1 MEEEKKD
8 FQYRSLFWPILLI
21 GVGAVWLLAN
31 LGILPDVNFGFLLR
45 LWPVAL
51 IAVGLDILFA
61 RRSPVLGALIGLGAV
76 GLVIV
81 LIFFAPDLGIDLS
94 TDLKSLEFT
103 EPLGSAE
110 QARVV
115 LDLERYP
122 TTVDSAVGSNLLFE
136 ANLET
141 FTDVRFTA
149 RGESTKTLTI
159 DPVTDSGIDFNWFDQ
174 VGTDA
179 RWEIN
184 LSPDVPIDLSVDVG
198 SGSAK
203 LYLGD
208 LDLSKLEIDG
218 GSGSTDVTIPAS
230 SSDYDVSIDGGSGS
244 FDVEVERGAAIDA
257 TFSVGSG
264 SWDVIIGSNVEGRF
278 NIDGGSGSTEID
290 VDGDVGVRVVVRDSG
305 SGSVRVPSSF
315 DLVDDLNDNDRD
327 TGIWESDNYDSA
339 SHQIEI
345 SFDPGSGSFTV
356 R

>member
-21 GVGAVWLLAN
+21 GVGGVWLLAN
-31 LGILPDVNFGFLLR
+31 LGLLPDINFGFLLR

-76 GLVIV
+76 GLVIALV
-81 LIFFAPDLGIDLS
+81 ILAPDLGIETS
-94 TDLKSLEFT
+94 KDLKSLEFN
-103 EPLGSAE
+103 EPLGSVE

-122 TTVDSAVGSNLLFE
+122 TTVDSAVGPNLLFE

-149 RGESTKTLTI
+149 RGDSSKTLTI
-159 DPVTDSGIDFNWFDQ
+159 DPVTDSGFDFNWFDEI
-174 VGTDA
+174 GTDA

-184 LSPDVPIDLSVDVG
+184 LSPEVPIDLTIDVG
-198 SGSAK
+198 SGSAR
-203 LYLGD
+203 LFLED
-208 LDLSKLEIDG
+208 LDLSNLEIDG
-218 GSGSTDVTIPAS
+218 GSGSSDVTIPAS
-230 SSDYDVSIDGGSGS
+230 SSAYDVSIDGGSGS
-244 FDVEVERGAAIDA
+244 FDVEVERGAEINA
-257 TFSVGSG
+257 TFNVGSG
-264 SWDVIIGSNVEGRF
+264 SWDVIIGSNVEGEF
-278 NIDGGSGSTEID
+278 DIDGGSGSTEID
-290 VDGDVGVRVVVRDSG
+290 VDGDVGVRVIVRDSG
-305 SGSVRVPSSF
+305 SGSVRVPNDF
-315 DLVDDLNDNDRD
+315 DLVDDMNDSDGD